1 MKNKK
6 VKLTTKVEDKNEVVA
21 EESKLK
27 KVATKDNVNVIINLI
42 DSLLKLLKLRKKQ
55 GGKLKSEQVTGFTAL
70 VIASYAAVVGSI
82 SDTPVDYSNVNQL
95 DAKFDSMY
103 VVNNNKL
110 DSLGSVINELKQTE
124 VELDSIQEFMKVKGN
139 NLVIGK

>member
-6 VKLTTKVEDKNEVVA
+6 VKSTTKVEDKNEVVV

>member
-6 VKLTTKVEDKNEVVA
+6 VKSTTKVEDKNEVVS